1 MPAAKNTGRPQLLFV
16 DGSFEEL
23 AGEMAEY
30 LKAEE
35 AKQLLSAGSEKK
47 PVSKEEVLAKL
58 VASSQA
64 LTAVPEKEFTAASN
78 LMIHLVLQSSDPRK
92 HLPALCAIFSKPLTS
107 SPVHGVALSLN
118 ALTTVFNLLE
128 PENPVR
134 ARVFMEILKFLKN
147 HGMFDGMRQYLE
159 KLPEWM
165 ESWGTGEEVQRKL
178 YEDVAEVALE
188 AGEEEQS
195 YEFILKALRTF
206 DADDKEEVTSEDA
219 QRLSLR
225 AVRMA
230 LLSNTH
236 FLFQDLRAIPS
247 VQALSDSHPV
257 YSQLLDIFAEQ
268 DLEDYNDFNE
278 EHEGW
283 VEQQKLD
290 HDKLH
295 RKMRLLTFA
304 SLAAATPSREIEY
317 AKITKA
323 LQIPEE
329 DVEMWAIDV
338 IRAGLV
344 EGKLSQQRSVFL
356 VHKVT
361 YRVFGQRQYREL
373 ATRVDHW
380 RATLQNVLGVLRQEQ
395 VNAKAQKE
403 REQQELERKLNSA
416 SLGGER
422 GGDRRRQNQGQQQR
436 ERTDNDD

>member
-1 MPAAKNTGRPQLLFV
+1 MPAAKSNGQPQLLFV

-23 AGEMAEY
+23 AREMADY

-35 AKQLLSAGSEKK
+35 AKQLLSKEA
-47 PVSKEEVLAKL
+47 PKEEVLSKL
-58 VASSQA
+58 VAASQA
-64 LTAVPEKEFTAASN
+64 LNTVPEKEYTAASN
-78 LMIHLVLQSSDPRK
+78 LMIHLVLQSADPKK
-92 HLPALCAIFSKPLTS
+92 HLPTLCNNFSKPLAN
-107 SPVHGVALSLN
+107 SPVHGPGLSIN
-118 ALTTVFNLLE
+118 ALTTVFNLLDQE
-128 PENPVR
+128 DPIR
-134 ARVFMEILKFLKN
+134 ARVLMEVLKFLKGQN
-147 HGMFDGMRQYLE
+147 MFDALRPYLDR
-159 KLPEWM
+159 LPEWI
-165 ESWGTGEEVQRKL
+165 EVWSTGEEIERKI
-178 YEDVAEVALE
+178 YDEVAQVALE
-188 AGEEEQS
+188 AGEQEIG

-206 DADDKEEVTSEDA
+206 DADDKEEITSEEA
-219 QRLSLR
+219 QKLSLR
-225 AVRMA
+225 AVKMA
-230 LLSNTH
+230 ILSNTH

-290 HDKLH
+290 HEKLH

-304 SLAAATPSREIEY
+304 SLASATPSREIEY
-317 AKITKA
+317 AKIAKA
-323 LQIPEE
+323 LQVPKD

-344 EGKLSQQRSVFL
+344 EGKLSQQRDTFL

-361 YRVFGQRQYREL
+361 YRVFGQKQYQEL

-395 VNAKAQKE
+395 ANAKAQKE
-403 REQQELERKLNSA
+403 REMQELERKMNNAGVGQS
-416 SLGGER
+416 GPG
-422 GGDRRRQNQGQQQR
+422 RRQQR

>member
-1 MPAAKNTGRPQLLFV
+1 MPAATTEGYRPQLTFV

-23 AGEMAEY
+23 AGEMADY
-30 LKAEE
+30 LKSEE
-35 AKQLLSAGSEKK
+35 SKK
-47 PVSKEEVLAKL
+47 LIASGASQDDILAKL
-58 VASSQA
+58 VASAQT

-78 LMIHLVLQSSDPRK
+78 LMIHLVMQSPDPKK
-92 HLPALCAIFSKPLTS
+92 HLQKLCQAFARPLPS
-107 SPVHGVALSLN
+107 SPQHGAGLTLN
-118 ALTTVFNLLE
+118 ALTTVFNLLS
-128 PENPVR
+128 PEDPVR
-134 ARVFMEILKFLKN
+134 ANVFQEILKFLKSN
-147 HGMFDGMRQYLE
+147 SMYDALKPYLE
-159 KLPEWM
+159 RLPEWL
-165 ESWGTGEEVQRKL
+165 ETWDKDDDFQRKV
-178 YEDVAEVALE
+178 YEEVAEVAIE
-188 AGEEEQS
+188 SGEEEEG
-195 YEFILKALRTF
+195 YNFILKALRTF
-206 DADDKEEVTSEDA
+206 DEDEKSEVTSEDA

-225 AVRMA
+225 AVKMA

-257 YSQLLDIFAEQ
+257 YSQLLDTFAEQ
-268 DLEDYNDFNE
+268 DLEDYDDFND

-283 VEQQKLD
+283 VEKEKLD

-304 SLAAATPSREIEY
+304 SLAATTPSREIDY

-344 EGKLSQQRSVFL
+344 EGKLSQQRRLFL

-361 YRVFGQRQYREL
+361 YRVFGDKQYREL

-380 RATLQNVLGVLRQEQ
+380 RATLQNVLGVIQQEQ

-403 REQQELERKLNSA
+403 REVQELERKLNNVGM
-416 SLGGER
+416 GGER
-422 GGDRRRQNQGQQQR
+422 GGDRGAGRRQHR
-436 ERTDNDD
+436 ERNDNDD

>member
-1 MPAAKNTGRPQLLFV
+1 MPGTKSNGQPQLLFV

-23 AGEMAEY
+23 AKEMADY

-35 AKQLLSAGSEKK
+35 AKQL
-47 PVSKEEVLAKL
+47 VSKEAPNKEEVLAKL
-58 VASSQA
+58 VAASQA
-64 LTAVPEKEFTAASN
+64 LNTVSEKEYTAASN
-78 LMIHLVLQSSDPRK
+78 LMIHLVLQSADPK
-92 HLPALCAIFSKPLTS
+92 KYLPALCSNFAKPLAN
-107 SPVHGVALSLN
+107 SPVHGAGLSLN
-118 ALTTVFNLLE
+118 ALATVFNLLDHE
-128 PENPVR
+128 DPIR
-134 ARVFMEILKFLKN
+134 ARVFMEILKFLKT
-147 HGMFDGMRQYLE
+147 HSMFDNLRPYLDN
-159 KLPEWM
+159 LPEWIDT
-165 ESWGTGEEVQRKL
+165 WGTGEEIERKL
-178 YEDVAEVALE
+178 YEEVAEVALE
-188 AGEEEQS
+188 AGEDETS

-206 DADDKEEVTSEDA
+206 DADDKEEITSEDA

-225 AVRMA
+225 AVKMA
-230 LLSNTH
+230 ILSNTH

-268 DLEDYNDFNE
+268 DLEDYNDFND

-283 VEQQKLD
+283 VEQQKFD
-290 HDKLH
+290 HEKLH

-317 AKITKA
+317 SRISKA
-323 LQIPEE
+323 LQIPE
-329 DVEMWAIDV
+329 DDIEMWAIDV

-344 EGKLSQQRSVFL
+344 EGKLSQQRNMFL

-361 YRVFGQRQYREL
+361 YRVFTQKQYQEL

-395 VNAKAQKE
+395 TNAKAQKE
-403 REQQELERKLNSA
+403 REVQELERKLNSA
-416 SLGGER
+416 GVGPGGPGGRR
-422 GGDRRRQNQGQQQR
+422 GQR